1 MSGSNTTNSSI
12 KRELNV
18 PPPPPPARPAA
29 PVIPTPPTISSPIIV
44 QESLPRIS
52 QFHWETIDPQ
62 KFPNISLPWIYR
74 DNEKYL
80 SVRMIENTILS
91 KFESLDTPEI
101 KQHGELQSVLC
112 SQAEYMLFNEINIHH
127 CDQLFGTE
135 HFNDKDGMVKLD
147 DFKRF
152 YEVLKSSCKT
162 KDEAKLVHTN
172 NGMMSQHQ
180 QHIRPNYSAQSVPTR
195 ILNPGQYRQDLS
207 FRPLNSNL
215 PEYMNSNPHYV
226 DPNRLISHRVSPNQ
240 IYQRL
245 PQPNINIPL
254 NQQPNRNISPNYQN
268 QMLSGQHINGNQ
280 QMVHPQHQQS
290 MSHSL
295 HSYMPSTATPIDQH
309 NPNLYNNNNNNVLMN
324 LQKRLH
330 EVAYERNQIEAGNNN
345 SNRQFQQPINQEH
358 YNYSLTEMP
367 VNNLPQFGQPQ
378 YPNNF
383 NSFSNNFIAANPRGL
398 LNNRTYT
405 IKKFVFF
412 NLFKL
417 KYFCS

>member
-12 KRELNV
+12 KRESKAPL
-18 PPPPPPARPAA
+18 PPAPVRPAA
-29 PVIPTPPTISSPIIV
+29 PAIPTPPIISAPILV

-135 HFNDKDGMVKLD
+135 HFNDKDGMVKLE

-162 KDEAKLVHTN
+162 KEEANLVKTN
-172 NGMMSQHQ
+172 IGMMNQHQ
-180 QHIRPNYSAQSVPTR
+180 QSIRPNYSAQSVPTR
-195 ILNPGQYRQDLS
+195 ILNPGQYRQDLN

-215 PEYMNSNPHYV
+215 PDYINSNPHYV
-226 DPNRLISHRVSPNQ
+226 DPNRLIPHRVSPNQ
-240 IYQRL
+240 IYQRF
-245 PQPNINIPL
+245 PQPTINIPL
-254 NQQPNRNISPNYQN
+254 NQPNRNTSPNYQN
-268 QMLSGQHINGNQ
+268 QMLAGQNINGNQ

-290 MSHSL
+290 MSHNSN
-295 HSYMPSTATPIDQH
+295 SYMPSTATPIDQQ
-309 NPNLYNNNNNNVLMN
+309 NSNLYNNNNNNNVLIN

-330 EVAYERNQIEAGNNN
+330 EVAYERNQMEAGANN
-345 SNRQFQQPINQEH
+345 SNRQFQRTNNQEH
-358 YNYSLTEMP
+358 YNYSLTEMS
-367 VNNLPQFGQPQ
+367 VNNMQQFGQPQ

-383 NSFSNNFIAANPRGL
+383 NTFANNFMTANPRGL
-398 LNNRTYT
+398 LNHR
-405 IKKFVFF
+405 K
-412 NLFKL
+412 
-417 KYFCS
+417 